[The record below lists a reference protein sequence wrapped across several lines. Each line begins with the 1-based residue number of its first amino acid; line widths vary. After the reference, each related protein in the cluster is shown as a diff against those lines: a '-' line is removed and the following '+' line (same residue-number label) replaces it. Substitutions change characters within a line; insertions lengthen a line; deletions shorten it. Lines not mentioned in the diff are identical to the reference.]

1 MTMKKLLGA
10 ITVFVI
16 AISLLVINWSE
27 GNSGQRSVGLA
38 LRFVDR
44 DGYPLAGVRIYR
56 QPHAKLIGIGDTYGR
71 WQRYVAI
78 DGDDLALTLHKD
90 RDGQQLVAE
99 RYYRQ
104 PANELR
110 EVISLNE

>member
-1 MTMKKLLGA
+1 MKKLLGA
-10 ITVFVI
+10 ITVFVVVI
-16 AISLLVINWSE
+16 GLLIIYWPERS
-27 GNSGQRSVGLA
+27 SDRRSVVLA

-44 DGYPLAGVRIYR
+44 DGYPLPGVKIYR
-56 QPHAKLIGIGDTYGR
+56 QPQARLIGIGDTYGR
-71 WQRYVAI
+71 WQRQLAI
-78 DGDDLALTLHKD
+78 NGNDVVLILRKE

-104 PANELR
+104 LDKELR

>member
-1 MTMKKLLGA
+1 MKKLLGA
-10 ITVFVI
+10 ITALVI
-16 AISLLVINWSE
+16 AISLLIINWSG
-27 GNSGQRSVGLA
+27 GNSAQRSIVLA

-56 QPHAKLIGIGDTYGR
+56 QPQAKLIGIGDTYGR
-71 WQRYVAI
+71 WQQQLAI
-78 DGDDLALTLHKD
+78 DSHDLTLTIHKD

-104 PANELR
+104 LDKELR